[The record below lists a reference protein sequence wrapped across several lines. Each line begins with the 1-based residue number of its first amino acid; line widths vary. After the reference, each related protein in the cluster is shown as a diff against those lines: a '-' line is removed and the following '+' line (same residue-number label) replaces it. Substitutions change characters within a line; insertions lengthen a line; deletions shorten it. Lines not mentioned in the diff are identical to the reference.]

1 MSGKTIVLCSSANF
15 YQHVNELADQLD
27 ELGFTAVVP
36 HNAAEMRKSGNYDT
50 TAVKTWYDNPSDFD
64 KKAQYMRWH
73 FDEIAKG
80 DAILV
85 VNDTKH
91 DVDGYIGS
99 NVLLEMGLAFYLK
112 KPIFILNQVDTTL
125 ANYEE
130 VYGMT
135 PVFLD
140 GDLHKVAF

>member
-1 MSGKTIVLCSSANF
+1 MAGKTIVLCSSANF
-15 YQHVNELADQLD
+15 YKHVNDLADELA
-27 ELGFTAVVP
+27 ELGFRAVVP
-36 HNAAEMRKSGNYDT
+36 HNARAMKESGNYDP
-50 TAVKTWYDNPSDFD
+50 AAYKTWYGNADDFD

-80 DAILV
+80 DAVLV

-99 NVLLEMGLAFYLK
+99 NVLLEMGLAFYLH
-112 KPIFILNQVDTTL
+112 KPIFILNSVDTEA

-130 VYGMT
+130 VYGMA

-140 GDLHKVAF
+140 GDLHKIVV